1 VKLIT
6 DITLLFSDRGFAKVG
21 FSCLEL
27 RLLTN
32 GQFSVDNLYSKKL
45 LIMNYKYICSKA
57 FTYQ

>member
-1 VKLIT
+1 VKSIT
-6 DITLLFSDRGFAKVG
+6 DITLLFSDRDSAKVG

-32 GQFSVDNLYSKKL
+32 GQFSVDNLYGKKL

-57 FTYQ
+57 FTHQ